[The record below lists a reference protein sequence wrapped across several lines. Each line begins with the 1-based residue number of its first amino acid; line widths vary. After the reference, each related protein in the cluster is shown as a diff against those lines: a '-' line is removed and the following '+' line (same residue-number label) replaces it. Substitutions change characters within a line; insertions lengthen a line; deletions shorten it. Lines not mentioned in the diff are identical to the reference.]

1 MKIEFDKSE
10 SEFIVNAL
18 EARMREIGKVYTN
31 SHTQDLEIGAL
42 KRSAQQLGYDFK
54 TKGGNTGFTV
64 ARIKL

>member
-1 MKIEFDKSE
+1 MKIELDNSE
-10 SEFIVNAL
+10 IEFIVDAL

-31 SHTQDLEIGAL
+31 SHSQDLEMGAL
-42 KRSAQQLGYDFK
+42 KRLAQQLGYDFK